1 MPASV
6 KKMPVLALVALM
18 EHARDCARSGASGP
32 RSCPRSRRSPP
43 SRCSSRRATGS
54 GAAWTRSSRC
64 ARSWKRRPTLPPV
77 ALPRTDDWTAWRY
90 RAVVATGT
98 FDAARQI
105 LIDNKV
111 RGGRAGFDVVTPLA
125 LSDGRFVLVNRGW
138 VAGGATRAD
147 LPSAPPPAGC
157 RRRAGARQRAAGR
170 LRRARRSDARGRAR
184 LAEPRPR
191 ALRAGHRSR
200 RWCRSSLEQT
210 AAVVRDDAPARDDAL
225 ARDWPAPDFGVDKH
239 RIYMMQWYAFAA
251 TAAGLW
257 LYYTLRRQR

>member
-1 MPASV
+1 MSGQCKENARPL
-6 KKMPVLALVALM
+6 LAALM
-18 EHARDCARSGASGP
+18 ETPATAP
-32 RSCPRSRRSPP
+32 ERRFRPAIVP
-43 SRCSSRRATGS
+43 TLAAIAAIAVFVAAGNWQRGRMDQKLALRAQLE
-54 GAAWTRSSRC
+54 AA
-64 ARSWKRRPTLPPV
+64 AELPPV
-77 ALPRTDDWTAWRY
+77 AFPRTDDWAAWRY

-111 RGGRAGFDVVTPLA
+111 RGGRAGYDVVTPIA

-147 LPSAPPPAGC
+147 LPSVLPPAGVVAVPA
-157 RRRAGARQRAAGR
+157 RVNVPPAGYVELTQNAVAGPVWQNLDLARYARAT
-170 LRRARRSDARGRAR
+170 R
-184 LAEPRPR
+184 LALVPVV
-191 ALRAGHRSR
+191 
-200 RWCRSSLEQT
+200 LEQT

-257 LYYTLRRQR
+257 LYYTLRRRR

>member
-1 MPASV
+1 MAGQCKENARPL
-6 KKMPVLALVALM
+6 LAALM
-18 EHARDCARSGASGP
+18 EAPATAP
-32 RSCPRSRRSPP
+32 ERRFRPAFVP
-43 SRCSSRRATGS
+43 TLAAIAAIAVFVAAGNWQRGRMDQKLALRAQLET
-54 GAAWTRSSRC
+54 AA
-64 ARSWKRRPTLPPV
+64 ALPPV
-77 ALPRTDDWTAWRY
+77 AFPRTDDWTAWRY

-111 RGGRAGFDVVTPLA
+111 RGGRAGFDVVTPLV

-147 LPSAPPPAGC
+147 LPSVPPPAGVVAVQA
-157 RRRAGARQRAAGR
+157 RVNVPPAGYIELTQDAVAGPVWQNLDLARYTRAT
-170 LRRARRSDARGRAR
+170 R
-184 LAEPRPR
+184 LALVPVV
-191 ALRAGHRSR
+191 
-200 RWCRSSLEQT
+200 LEQT

-225 ARDWPAPDFGVDKH
+225 GRDWPAPDFGVDKH
-239 RIYMMQWYAFAA
+239 RMYMMQWYAFAA